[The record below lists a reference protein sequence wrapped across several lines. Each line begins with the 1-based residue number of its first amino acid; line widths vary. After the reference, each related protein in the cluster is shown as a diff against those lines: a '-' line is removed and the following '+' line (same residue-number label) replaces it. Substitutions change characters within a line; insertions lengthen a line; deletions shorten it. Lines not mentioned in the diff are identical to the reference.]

1 MKREQLSKILVGT
14 CLVLV
19 LAAVTLI
26 GACAQPG
33 STPAPSPAPPS
44 QPIVLAAV
52 GMHPKTETRMVI
64 FQELLDLIKTNSNG
78 QLTIELKGGTDVIP
92 IGQQGE
98 SVAKGVIFMAQTA
111 PSPFASLVPSGPFL
125 NISRVSHQEEREG
138 GAYDI
143 WREAYAKAGL
153 FFLGRTEAQNVPSF
167 YIGFNKR
174 VNTRAG
180 LKGLKLTGTTSWGK
194 AMAEALGMSYSI
206 TQAGDCYTALDTGV
220 FDGFGSTP
228 TVWTA
233 YSMPEVVD
241 YVVDVPFFYPG
252 MHMIMNLETFNGLP
266 DNLQKVILDSYDQME
281 PKLREG
287 PMTAK
292 IDAALQQMKESMEF
306 VKLSGTD
313 EFFFVETTYET
324 QAQELQV
331 NATEYGPQ
339 LLKPLGL

>member
-14 CLVLV
+14 CLVLI

-26 GACAQPG
+26 GACTQPG
-33 STPAPSPAPPS
+33 STPDPSPASPS

-52 GMHPKTETRMVI
+52 GMHPKTETRMVL

-78 QLTIELKGGTDVIP
+78 QLTIELKGGPDIIP

-98 SVAKGVIFMAQTA
+98 SVARGEIFMVQTE
-111 PSPFASLVPSGPFL
+111 SSSLASLVPAAAFL

-143 WREAYAKAGL
+143 WREAYARAGL

-167 YIGFNKR
+167 YIGFNER
-174 VNTRAG
+174 VTTRKG
-180 LKGLKLTGTTSWGK
+180 LKGLMLTGTTSWGK
-194 AMAEALGMSYSI
+194 TMSETFDISYSV
-206 TQAGDCYTALDTGV
+206 TQPEDVYTALDTGV
-220 FDGFGSTP
+220 FDGFGGRP
-228 TVWTA
+228 TEWTA
-233 YSMPEVVD
+233 YNMSEVVD
-241 YVVDVPFFYPG
+241 FIVDAPLFYPG
-252 MHMIMNLETFNGLP
+252 MHMIMNLDTFNGLP

-292 IDAALQQMKESMEF
+292 IDAALQQMRGSMEF
-306 VKLSGTD
+306 VKLSGSD